1 MWKIKLILLNCD
13 SSLDCIQP
21 LYNLLSNFN
30 VFISVCTLSILW
42 HCLSLGLEWKLTFF
56 SPVAT
61 AEFPKFAGPVSLPHK
76 IDRSRERIH
85 CCGRQGQG
93 HQLEQEPCRTILG
106 TPAGHPGQEF
116 PGSSETTALCRVGG
130 LCEFCLPLG
139 PIFHLLDFTKENKTH
154 HISPHPGKALGES
167 EHRETPGKDS
177 LRGSIRG
184 GWADKHT

>member
-1 MWKIKLILLNCD
+1 MRHGGPRGAHLQTPARHETLLLLEPCYIHIYRQHGGCPKPPL
-13 SSLDCIQP
+13 SPQQP
-21 LYNLLSNFN
+21 
-30 VFISVCTLSILW
+30 
-42 HCLSLGLEWKLTFF
+42 E
-56 SPVAT
+56 
-61 AEFPKFAGPVSLPHK
+61 
-76 IDRSRERIH
+76 
-85 CCGRQGQG
+85 CGRQGQG